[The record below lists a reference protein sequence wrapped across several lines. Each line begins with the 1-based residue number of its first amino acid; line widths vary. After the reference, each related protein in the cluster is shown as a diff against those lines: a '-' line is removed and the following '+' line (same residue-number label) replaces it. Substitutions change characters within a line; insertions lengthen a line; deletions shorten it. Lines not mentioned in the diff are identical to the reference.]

1 VRRVFRATVQQY
13 ERTGTRL
20 PTSTPERSPL
30 GLARLPGRSSRPIV
44 TPFPS
49 PAPTNL
55 LTPRHAPRG
64 TGSASAGR
72 TPGRLPCAVVTS
84 PAAEASAPRCPPP
97 WHRHALPAWSLACP
111 IARRDHA
118 AWQSRVASR
127 AAPLARRRPVALV
140 QALPDSH
147 GGQQTG
153 KAAGTAPVADSR
165 SIDASSSRSKVT
177 FPAWGRPQLPAP
189 FRGCGQHAPLQSA

>member
-1 VRRVFRATVQQY
+1 MLGYRPAVRKEWYRTPHEHPRALPARAGAAAGQVISPDRDPRPVT
-13 ERTGTRL
+13 RTDQ
-20 PTSTPERSPL
+20 PVD
-30 GLARLPGRSSRPIV
+30 ASSR
-44 TPFPS
+44 
-49 PAPTNL
+49 
-55 LTPRHAPRG
+55 PRG

-84 PAAEASAPRCPPP
+84 LAAEARAPRCPPP

-189 FRGCGQHAPLQSA
+189 PEGCGQHAPLQSA